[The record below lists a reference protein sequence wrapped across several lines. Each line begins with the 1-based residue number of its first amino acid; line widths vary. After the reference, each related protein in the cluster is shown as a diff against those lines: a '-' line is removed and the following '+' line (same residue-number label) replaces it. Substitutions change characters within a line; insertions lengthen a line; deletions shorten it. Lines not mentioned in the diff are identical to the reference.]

1 MKKETKRY
9 MVVEYC
15 DTKKRVYDSKEE
27 LDAVLENIRKYNRRV
42 TTKYI
47 CGNISVEE
55 IGGKYYVNIHLYHKL
70 TGKST
75 ISEIDGFT
83 SKFNKDELEMLFAP
97 QLKTN
102 EGYEPD
108 INIAYFE
115 TENEDE
121 ENEKP
126 LLYGVRYIPV
136 LYKDDCKYL
145 DDNFIKKCLMY
156 HSNRSDV
163 GFFKDLANEF
173 SPYHA
178 VGDSIEQLYIYCN
191 KVENE
196 GYDPI
201 NLYYISLDLYKK
213 LIVERE
219 KDGTIYRDEKGK
231 YQISARRKRDFG
243 LFLKYYDARKK
254 RSPLKYNGS
263 TTTKSRMDTLFTLYA
278 IKTDLVNRINN
289 KEQKSLRLDMNS
301 IERK

>member
-1 MKKETKRY
+1 M
-9 MVVEYC
+9 
-15 DTKKRVYDSKEE
+15 
-27 LDAVLENIRKYNRRV
+27 
-42 TTKYI
+42 
-47 CGNISVEE
+47 EE
-55 IGGKYYVNIHLYHKL
+55 IEGYYYVNIHLYHKL

-115 TENEDE
+115 TQNEEPGQD
-121 ENEKP
+121 KP
-126 LLYGVRYIPV
+126 LIYGIKYIPV
-136 LYKDDCKYL
+136 LYSTDVKYIDDT
-145 DDNFIKKCLMY
+145 FIKKCLMY
-156 HSNRSDV
+156 HANKRDT

-173 SPYHA
+173 SAYHA
-178 VGDSIEQLYIYCN
+178 ISECVEQLYVYCDR
-191 KVENE
+191 VENQ

-201 NLYYISLDLYKK
+201 NLYYIAVDLYKK

-219 KDGTIYRDEKGK
+219 QDGTVYRNEKGN

-254 RSPLKYNGS
+254 RSPLRYNGS
-263 TTTKSRMDTLFTLYA
+263 TTTKSRMDTLFTLHTL
-278 IKTDLVNRINN
+278 KSDLLNRIDN
-289 KEQKSLRLDMNS
+289 KEPKTLRLDMNS